1 MTRGRRLPSGHGT
14 VEVERRRCRCG
25 RVSSLRH
32 TTQRALRRM
41 QKRLTNHHMR
51 DLAHVNRN
59 LSPFLSASEGEVDL
73 GLMHRMRVARLRV
86 LRAAKMASRLSD
98 GAGRTST
105 LTVLLSR
112 PMVKSRLPKRMDAL
126 WVHSTLEPPS
136 APTVMPRLLG
146 GGGQTSEALTAF
158 S

>member
-59 LSPFLSASEGEVDL
+59 LPPFFVGLRRRGRSRPPTSHARGEAESTEGRQDGVEALRWGRSDEHPDRVALSTDGEVEAPEAD
-73 GLMHRMRVARLRV
+73 GRSVGAFDTG
-86 LRAAKMASRLSD
+86 ASI
-98 GAGRTST
+98 G
-105 LTVLLSR
+105 
-112 PMVKSRLPKRMDAL
+112 P
-126 WVHSTLEPPS
+126 HSH
-136 APTVMPRLLG
+136 A
-146 GGGQTSEALTAF
+146 
-158 S
+158 